1 MNMRSRAGRAYA
13 AGTTHE
19 RKLCGT
25 YMNMLRADTPTVRVI
40 GVLDAR
46 EVGSSICVMDMYLL
60 MYFNVREVLSELGD
74 G

>member
-25 YMNMLRADTPTVRVI
+25 YMVNMLRADTPTVRVI

-46 EVGSSICVMDMYLL
+46 EVGSSA
-60 MYFNVREVLSELGD
+60 
-74 G
+74 